1 MRTKQP
7 PKTEGRVR
15 FYQPSRESL
24 RQHDCHH
31 AASASC
37 SSTAATQSGHAPYDT
52 YDTLYPTSSP
62 GRFMS
67 PMPSCSCFIDFFLKG
82 CRTALLFWGQ
92 ISWNQCEM
100 QVSVQKWGTK
110 RVTTIFRNV
119 KIVCTLILNPNG
131 DYISGQSGKCQS
143 GLPDGSHIH
152 RTDARSNSWNG
163 SQIGEMA
170 RSRFSRSCCTFAVV
184 RCCAK
189 AVF

>member
-1 MRTKQP
+1 
-7 PKTEGRVR
+7 
-15 FYQPSRESL
+15 
-24 RQHDCHH
+24 
-31 AASASC
+31 
-37 SSTAATQSGHAPYDT
+37 
-52 YDTLYPTSSP
+52 
-62 GRFMS
+62 
-67 PMPSCSCFIDFFLKG
+67 
-82 CRTALLFWGQ
+82 
-92 ISWNQCEM
+92 M

-189 AVF
+189 AVFWYRCYYAWQARAQELCHRCPSRQTASRPRKSYSIWYVSRKSQPQKTYMADRGMRSQLSDVWAM